1 MEAKQV
7 ILNLTKT
14 MEQLNAGSLSINYY
28 VEIDGKTYSVY
39 IQIERVKNGDEF

>member
-14 MEQLNAGSLSINYY
+14 MEQFNADSMFTDYN
-28 VEIDGKTYSVY
+28 VEIDGKTYSVC
-39 IQIERVKNGDEF
+39 IQIARVEDGDEF

>member
-14 MEQLNAGSLSINYY
+14 MEQFDTGSMSTDYT
-28 VEIDGKTYSVY
+28 VKIDGKTYSVY
-39 IQIERVKNGDEF
+39 IQIARVKDGDEF

>member
-14 MEQLNAGSLSINYY
+14 MEQFNADSMSTYY
-28 VEIDGKTYSVY
+28 NAEIDGKTYSVD
-39 IQIERVKNGDEF
+39 IRIARVEDDDEF

>member
-14 MEQLNAGSLSINYY
+14 MEQLNADSLSTDYN
-28 VEIDGKTYSVY
+28 VEIDGKTWSIY
-39 IQIERVKNGDEF
+39 IQIARVKDGDEF